1 MSYPR
6 SLLPNSIPD
15 FIDPSDDLKVW
26 QERFLQYV
34 LFGSSLS
41 SLFLSVISYFSALSS
56 GKWTL
61 FAACVILLIGSLVAL
76 LLRRIS
82 YWSRSIAV
90 LVIFFFFANLVFSHY
105 GWSGVSLIVLLGFS
119 SLATIFLYRTPTRI
133 GLGISLV
140 TLLFWATLH
149 QSGITLT
156 IGHETTF
163 SEVVIDVFL
172 AAAVGIL
179 VNLSIIS
186 LKSSIIQKRL
196 ELMASKSQQDQLA
209 QQIEQQKTSL
219 DKRLYQLKTA
229 SEISQKV
236 STLLDPEVLI
246 QQVADLV
253 KERFDLYYVGVF
265 IIDNA
270 REYAVLRYGTGEA
283 GRRMLAAKHR
293 LAVGGFSMIGWAT
306 QTRKPRVALDIGEEA
321 VHFDNPFLP
330 ETRSELA
337 LPIISGVNVLGA
349 LSVQSEKER
358 AFDEN
363 DVLILQ
369 SVADSI
375 GIALENANSYMR
387 TREALD
393 EIKTLNRDYVQDSW
407 WSILDRT
414 GEIKFDYENERV
426 PESSSQTSTVQI
438 PIKIRDEVI
447 GQFTIETDRSTIT
460 DDQLEFIESISSQT
474 SIALENARLLSET
487 QRAALQEQ
495 KINEITA
502 QFSKALSIE
511 EIIKSAV
518 MEFGKLPS
526 VSEASISLIP
536 PDESNIKRLPGRE
549 VK

>member
-34 LFGSSLS
+34 LFGGLFSG
-41 SLFLSVISYFSALSS
+41 LFLSVISYFAAQSS

-61 FAACVILLIGSLVAL
+61 FAAFIILFIGSLVAL

-105 GWSGVSLIVLLGFS
+105 GWSGVSLITLIGFS
-119 SLATIFLYRTPTRI
+119 GLSTIFLYRTPTRI

-149 QSGITLT
+149 QSGIALT
-156 IGHETTF
+156 TGHETTF
-163 SEVVIDVFL
+163 FEVVIDVFL
-172 AAAVGIL
+172 TGIVGVI

-196 ELMASKSQQDQLA
+196 ELIESKSQKDQLA
-209 QQIEQQKTSL
+209 QQIDEQKASL
-219 DKRLYQLKTA
+219 EKRLFQLKTA

-236 STLLDPEVLI
+236 TTLLDPDVLI

-253 KERFDLYYVGVF
+253 KERFNLYYVGVF

-306 QTRKPRVALDIGEEA
+306 QTRKPRVALDVGEEA

-349 LSVQSEKER
+349 LSIQSEKER
-358 AFDEN
+358 AFDET

-387 TREALD
+387 TREALN
-393 EIKTLNRDYVQDSW
+393 EIKTLNRDYVQESW
-407 WSILDRT
+407 WSLLDRT
-414 GEIKFDYENERV
+414 GEIKYEYENERA
-426 PESSSQTSTVQI
+426 PEPSGTTSTIQV
-438 PIKIRDEVI
+438 PIKIRDEII
-447 GQFTIETDRSTIT
+447 GQFTIETDHHKLT

-474 SIALENARLLSET
+474 SIALENARLLAET

-518 MEFGKLPS
+518 KEFGKLPS

-536 PDESNIKRLPGRE
+536 PDESEIKRLPDRE

>member
-6 SLLPNSIPD
+6 SLLPKSVPD
-15 FIDPSDDLKVW
+15 SIDPSDDLKVW

-34 LFGSSLS
+34 LFGSLFVG
-41 SLFLSVISYFSALSS
+41 LFLSVISYFSASSS

-61 FAACVILLIGSLVAL
+61 FTASIVLLLGSLVAL
-76 LLRRIS
+76 LLRQIS
-82 YWSRSIAV
+82 FWSRSIAV

-105 GWSGVSLIVLLGFS
+105 GWSGVSLLVLLGFS
-119 SLATIFLYRTPTRI
+119 ILSTIFLYRTPTRI

-140 TLLFWATLH
+140 TLLFWASLH
-149 QSGITLT
+149 QSGITFT

-172 AAAVGIL
+172 AAAIGIF

-186 LKSSIIQKRL
+186 LKSNIIQKRL
-196 ELMASKSQQDQLA
+196 ELIDSKAQQDQLA
-209 QQIEQQKTSL
+209 QRIEEQKTSL
-219 DKRLYQLKTA
+219 EKRLFQLKTA

-236 STLLDPEVLI
+236 STLLDPDVLI
-246 QQVADLV
+246 QQVADLI

-270 REYAVLRYGTGEA
+270 REYAVLKYGTGEA

-306 QTRKPRVALDIGEEA
+306 QTRKPRVALDVGEEA

-337 LPIISGVNVLGA
+337 LPIISGVNILGA
-349 LSVQSEKER
+349 LSVQSVKEN
-358 AFDEN
+358 AFDDN

-387 TREALD
+387 TQEALS
-393 EIKTLNRDYVQDSW
+393 EIKTLNKDYVQDSW
-407 WSILDRT
+407 WSVLDRT
-414 GEIKFDYENERV
+414 GEIKFEYENERA
-426 PESSSQTSTVQI
+426 PASSEQTSTIQI

-447 GQFTIETDRSTIT
+447 GQFTIETDHGTMT
-460 DDQLEFIESISSQT
+460 DDQLEFVESISSQT

-536 PDESNIKRLPGRE
+536 PEETDFKRLPDRE
-549 VK
+549 AK

>member
-15 FIDPSDDLKVW
+15 SIDPSDELKVW

-34 LFGSSLS
+34 LLGGIFSG
-41 SLFLSVISYFSALSS
+41 LFLTVISYFSALNSS
-56 GKWTL
+56 HWTL
-61 FAACVILLIGSLVAL
+61 FASSIVLFTGSLTAL
-76 LLRRIS
+76 LLRKIS

-90 LVIFFFFANLVFSHY
+90 LVIFFFFTNLIFSHY
-105 GWSGVSLIVLLGFS
+105 GWSGISLVVLLGFS
-119 SLATIFLYRTPTRI
+119 ILSTIFLYRTPTRI
-133 GLGISLV
+133 GLGISLI
-140 TLLFWATLH
+140 TLLFWAVLH
-149 QSGITLT
+149 QSGLT
-156 IGHETTF
+156 ITIARNTTF
-163 SEVVIDVFL
+163 TEVVIDLFL
-172 AAAVGIL
+172 AAIVGIF
-179 VNLSIIS
+179 VNFSIIS
-186 LKSSIIQKRL
+186 LKSSIIQKRI
-196 ELMASKSQQDQLA
+196 ELFESKFQQDHLN
-209 QQIEQQKTSL
+209 QQIEEQKSSL
-219 DKRLYQLKTA
+219 EKRLFQLKTA

-236 STLLDPEVLI
+236 STILDPDVLI

-253 KERFDLYYVGVF
+253 KESFDLYYVGVF
-265 IIDNA
+265 IIDNS

-283 GRRMLAAKHR
+283 GRRMLSAKHR

-306 QTRKPRVALDIGEEA
+306 QTRKPRVALDVGEEA

-330 ETRSELA
+330 DTRSELA

-349 LSVQSEKER
+349 LTIQSSKEK

-363 DVLILQ
+363 DILILQ

-375 GIALENANSYMR
+375 GIALENANSFKR
-387 TREALD
+387 TQEALD
-393 EIKTLNRDYVQDSW
+393 EIKILNRDYVQDSW
-407 WSILDRT
+407 WSVLDRT
-414 GEIKFDYENERV
+414 GEIKFEYENDRA
-426 PESSSQTSTVQI
+426 PEVTGQSSLVQI
-438 PIKIRDEVI
+438 PIKIRNEVI
-447 GQFTIETDRSTIT
+447 GQFNIETDHSTMT

-495 KINEITA
+495 KINEMTA

-511 EIIKSAV
+511 EIIKAAV
-518 MEFGKLPS
+518 REFGKLPS

-536 PDESNIKRLPGRE
+536 PDESNIKRLPDRE

>member
-34 LFGSSLS
+34 LFGTLLT

-61 FAACVILLIGSLVAL
+61 FAACVILFIGSLVSL

-90 LVIFFFFANLVFSHY
+90 LVIFFFFANLVFSHF

-119 SLATIFLYRTPTRI
+119 SLSTIFLYRTPTRI

-149 QSGITLT
+149 QSGITFT

-163 SEVVIDVFL
+163 SEIVIDVFL
-172 AAAVGIL
+172 AAVIGIF

-196 ELMASKSQQDQLA
+196 ELTESKSQQEQLT
-209 QQIEQQKTSL
+209 QQIEEQKSSL

-236 STLLDPEVLI
+236 STLLDPEILI

-283 GRRMLAAKHR
+283 GRRMIAAKHR

-387 TREALD
+387 TKEALD
-393 EIKTLNRDYVQDSW
+393 EIKTLNRDYVKDSW

-414 GEIKFDYENERV
+414 GEIKFEYENERA
-426 PESSSQTSTVQI
+426 PESSNHTSTVQI

-447 GQFTIETDRSTIT
+447 GQFTIETDHNAMT

-536 PDESNIKRLPGRE
+536 PDESNIKRLTGRE